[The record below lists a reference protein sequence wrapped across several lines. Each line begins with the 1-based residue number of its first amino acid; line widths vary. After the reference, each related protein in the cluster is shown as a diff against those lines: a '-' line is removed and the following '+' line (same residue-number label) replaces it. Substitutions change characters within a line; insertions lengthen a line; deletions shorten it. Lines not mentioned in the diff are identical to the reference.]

1 MISSKGIT
9 YNCTSRKLTYLKGL
23 VRQHISES
31 LNIHGSGGKEIMD
44 PREHQCSLLCNKEDG
59 DITCR
64 KGTIRKGRLGKEK
77 KRICSGPAAFD
88 IIVDLNVN
96 KVMETKD
103 SIQNSGNILVSRKVV
118 SSSLSSATEGNG

>member
-64 KGTIRKGRLGKEK
+64 KGTIRKGRLEKEK
-77 KRICSGPAAFD
+77 KKES
-88 IIVDLNVN
+88 VLDLLHL
-96 KVMETKD
+96 T
-103 SIQNSGNILVSRKVV
+103 
-118 SSSLSSATEGNG
+118 